1 MSNTDVDKPAP
12 LKLRVLHVL
21 RLLVA
26 NIVKFFIG
34 LYYGNEG
41 QKIPP
46 IIDDI
51 LKEPTVEVARKI
63 REKEVSYFLKTT

>member
-1 MSNTDVDKPAP
+1 MSTDIDKPIP
-12 LKLRVLHVL
+12 LKLRVLSVL
-21 RLLVA
+21 RLLLAKVA
-26 NIVKFFIG
+26 RFFFS

-63 REKEVSYFLKTT
+63 RDKEVSNLV